1 MYANFELITLLLII
15 PVLSFLNRER
25 GADRFPKSDL
35 LSKLVVGMI
44 LSELMFTFSPLITLT
59 SGWKLLWLIAPVG
72 GYILGESMGWGK
84 WIGGVIGHGSKS
96 EYYKK
101 QGYSDGIHWITSQ
114 VIDQRDDYLNYC
126 RFALFLRGIWWWFP
140 ALLPLLIFG
149 CFGGWVVGPIK
160 FVIGML
166 LLGVGFPAS
175 VEIARLAFIKI
186 KNKNIVELGDGNI
199 VWSWA
204 EWIYGAWH
212 GLIIMSLILIN

>member
-1 MYANFELITLLLII
+1 MDINFELIALLLII
-15 PVLSFLNRER
+15 PALSFLNRER
-25 GADRFPKSDL
+25 ESDRFPKSDQL
-35 LSKLVVGMI
+35 AKLSVGVI
-44 LSELMFTFSPLITLT
+44 LAALMFIFSPIITLT
-59 SGWKLLWLIAPVG
+59 SGWKLLWLIAPVAG
-72 GYILGESMGWGK
+72 FILGESMGWGE
-84 WIGGVIGHGSKS
+84 WIGGVIGHGSKP
-96 EYYKK
+96 ECDKK
-101 QGYSDGIHWITSQ
+101 QGDENGIHWITSRI
-114 VIDQRDDYLNYC
+114 IDRRDDYLNYC
-126 RFALFLRGIWWWFP
+126 RLALFLRGIWWWFP
-140 ALLPLLIFG
+140 ALLPLLIFS

-186 KNKNIVELGDGNI
+186 KNRNIVELGDGNI